1 MDETDP
7 SRKSEP
13 PLERLSVDELEARIV
28 DLQEEIEECRAQLR
42 RKRALKSAADALF
55 GNEG

>member
-13 PLERLSVDELEARIV
+13 PLERLSVDELEARIA
-28 DLQEEIEECRAQLR
+28 DLQEEIEECRAQLQ
-42 RKRALKSAADALF
+42 RKRAQKSAADALF